1 MLEVKVRLAIGREQV
16 GKAPKTGNDYLGWL
30 VQQTPTHNSRLLNE
44 GTQSEKLRA
53 TRQMCVCT

>member
-1 MLEVKVRLAIGREQV
+1 MKVRLAIGREQV